1 MIDSRRGEIL
11 IKLSKEKKE
20 KMIYEI
26 KKYFLEERD
35 EDLGDLASDI
45 VLDFFME
52 KLAPEIYN
60 QGIQDAYGFM
70 KDRMEDVLEL
80 EKY

>member
-1 MIDSRRGEIL
+1 
-11 IKLSKEKKE
+11 
-20 KMIYEI
+20 MIYEI

>member
-1 MIDSRRGEIL
+1 MI
-11 IKLSKEKKE
+11 KVSKEKKE

-35 EDLGDLASDI
+35 DDLGDLASDL
-45 VLDFFME
+45 VLDFFIE
-52 KLAPEIYN
+52 KLGPEIYN
-60 QGIQDAYGFM
+60 QGVQDAYTFM
-70 KDRMEDVLEL
+70 KDRVEDVLEI